1 MATDIAITAQ
11 DQDRTAMQRLRRCGK
26 QWKLSDEAELKWWST
41 LTARMD
47 FDAAQRQLLAR
58 HELLI
63 PLLSKT
69 IIAEAVAGISLGT
82 EQCEQALASW
92 CKRRGVSPAQETL
105 EKHCRVHGITQ
116 ADLHWQAEL
125 PVRIVLHAQKHFGH
139 RAEQRFLERK
149 TQLDKVIYSLIRVQ
163 DHGLA
168 QELYLQISG
177 GENSF
182 ADLAG
187 EHSQGPEKNTR
198 GIVGPS
204 PLTQSHP
211 KISEM
216 LRSGQDGQLF
226 APTRIDPWSL
236 IIRRESLQ
244 PAVFNEQT
252 KIMMTQELFDI
263 WVNEELESSVRNK

>member
-1 MATDIAITAQ
+1 MVTETTA
-11 DQDRTAMQRLRRCGK
+11 G
-26 QWKLSDEAELKWWST
+26 
-41 LTARMD
+41 MD
-47 FDAAQRQLLAR
+47 FDAPQRQLLAK

-69 IIAEAVAGISLGT
+69 IIAEAVGEISLSA
-82 EQCEQALASW
+82 EQCEQALATW
-92 CKRRGVSPAQETL
+92 CKRRGVSPTQETL
-105 EKHCRVHGITQ
+105 EKHCLNHGIT
-116 ADLHWQAEL
+116 ANDLHWQAEL
-125 PVRIVLHAQKHFGH
+125 PVRIVLHGQKHFGH
-139 RAEQRFLERK
+139 RAEQRFLQRK

-168 QELYLQISG
+168 QELFLQISG

-182 ADLAG
+182 ADLAS

-211 KISEM
+211 KISEL

-226 APTRIDPWSL
+226 PPLRIDPWSL

-263 WVNEELESSVRNK
+263 WVSEELESCIRNK